1 MVYCNLKIKIRNR
14 LHLTKKNLGL
24 LVHLGYFCGRRLTQ
38 GTLYTINESIVQ
50 STLEK

>member
-1 MVYCNLKIKIRNR
+1 MYFTNQNLQSIAFN
-14 LHLTKKNLGL
+14 KKDVGL
-24 LVHLGYFCGRRLTQ
+24 LDHLGYFCGRRLTQ